1 VFWIVVGWRVTGR
14 FYLTISVQGFS
25 RDLNVTDTPKF
36 RSQALIGGSNRA
48 GARAMLR
55 ASGLKDEDFTKPLIG
70 VANTWIEI
78 GPCNYHLRELA
89 EHVKAGIRKAGG
101 TPLEFNTVSISD
113 GITMGTEG
121 MKASLIS
128 REVIADSIEL
138 VTRGNLFD
146 ALIVLVGCDKTIPGG
161 AMALAR
167 LNIPGLVLYGGSIQ
181 PGHYEGHSVT
191 IQDVYEAIGAHARGK
206 MTDQQLKELEC
217 AACPG
222 AGACGGQFT
231 ANTMAMVV
239 EFLGIAP
246 MGISS
251 VPAINEAKAR
261 AGELAGQLTLSLLK
275 NNLTPSKIITKAAI
289 ENAIAG
295 VAATGG
301 STNAVLH
308 LLAIAREA
316 GIPLSID
323 DFDRIS
329 SATPILAD
337 LKPGGRYVATD
348 LYAAGGTALVA
359 KRMLEAGLLRGDC
372 LTVTGRSLAEEAAS
386 AKETPGQEVV
396 RSKNNPLKPTGGLVI
411 LKGNLAPEGCVIKV
425 AGHNLQ
431 NFRGPARVFDSEE
444 AAFGAVDQGKIQ
456 AGHVI
461 VIRYEGP
468 RGGPGMR
475 EMLAVTAALV
485 GAGLGDSVA
494 LLTDGRFSGATH
506 GLMAGHVAPEAA
518 VGGPIAAVRDGDTVV
533 FDLPN
538 RSLRVELTDAEI
550 ERRLADWS
558 SPKPR
563 YAHGVMAK
571 YALLVSSSSL
581 GAITSVPTSFS
592 AGAVPA
598 ATGRTL

>member
-1 VFWIVVGWRVTGR
+1 
-14 FYLTISVQGFS
+14 
-25 RDLNVTDTPKF
+25 
-36 RSQALIGGSNRA
+36 
-48 GARAMLR
+48 MLR
-55 ASGLKDEDFTKPLIG
+55 VSGMNDDDFKKPLIG

-89 EHVKAGIRKAGG
+89 LHVKEGIRAAGG
-101 TPLEFNTVSISD
+101 APLEFNTVSISD

-121 MKASLIS
+121 MRASLVS

-161 AMALAR
+161 IMALAR
-167 LNIPGLVLYGGSIQ
+167 LNIPGLILYGGSIA
-181 PGHYEGHSVT
+181 PGRFENHSVT
-191 IQDVYEAIGAHARGK
+191 IQDVFEAVGTHARGG
-206 MTDQQLKELEC
+206 MTDAQLKSLEV

-231 ANTMAMVV
+231 ANTMALVC

-246 MGISS
+246 MGLSS
-251 VPAINEAKAR
+251 VPATHPAKATAGYR
-261 AGELAGQLTLSLLK
+261 AGEMVVDLLRRDV
-275 NNLTPSKIITKAAI
+275 TPAKIITKPAI

-308 LLAIAREA
+308 LLAIANEA
-316 GIPLSID
+316 GIPLSIN

-329 SATPILAD
+329 SRVPILAD
-337 LKPGGRYVATD
+337 LKPGGRFVATD
-348 LYAAGGTALVA
+348 LYAAGGTSLVA
-359 KRMLEAGLLRGDC
+359 KRLLEAGLLRGDS
-372 LTVTGRSLAEEAAS
+372 LTVSGRTLAEEAA
-386 AKETPGQEVV
+386 AAQETPGQEVV
-396 RSKNNPLKPTGGLVI
+396 RKTDAPLKPTGGLVI
-411 LKGNLAPEGCVIKV
+411 LKGNLAPEGCVVKV

-444 AAFGAVDQGKIQ
+444 AAFTAVENGTIK
-456 AGHVI
+456 AGDVV

-506 GLMAGHVAPEAA
+506 GLMAGHVAPEA
-518 VGGPIAAVRDGDTVV
+518 VNGGPIAAVADGDMIV
-533 FDLPN
+533 FDIPN
-538 RSLRVELTDAEI
+538 RQLNTELSAAELKK
-550 ERRLADWS
+550 RLAFWK
-558 SPKPR
+558 PPAPR
-563 YAHGVMAK
+563 YAGGVMAK
-571 YALLVSSSSL
+571 YAFLVSSSSL
-581 GAITSVPTSFS
+581 GAVTSLPASFS
-592 AGAVPA
+592 EKDQPVLNV
-598 ATGRTL
+598 RTP

>member
-1 VFWIVVGWRVTGR
+1 
-14 FYLTISVQGFS
+14 
-25 RDLNVTDTPKF
+25 
-36 RSQALIGGSNRA
+36 
-48 GARAMLR
+48 MLR
-55 ASGLKDEDFTKPLIG
+55 AAGLKDEDFSKPLIG

-89 EHVKAGIRKAGG
+89 LHVRDGIRKAGG
-101 TPLEFNTVSISD
+101 TPLEFNTISISD

-121 MKASLIS
+121 MRASLIS

-138 VTRGNLFD
+138 VARGNLFD
-146 ALIVLVGCDKTIPGG
+146 GLIVLVGCDKTIPGG

-167 LNIPGLVLYGGSIQ
+167 LNIPGLMLYGGSIA
-181 PGHYEGHSVT
+181 PGQYEGHAVT
-191 IQDVYEAIGAHARGK
+191 IQDVFEAVGAHARGK
-206 MTDQQLKELEC
+206 ITDRQLKDLEC

-231 ANTMAMVV
+231 ANTMALVC
-239 EFLGIAP
+239 EFLGLAP

-251 VPAINEAKAR
+251 IPATNERKAR
-261 AGELAGQLTLSLLK
+261 AGELAGELTLGLLRK
-275 NNLTPSKIITKAAI
+275 NLTPSKIITKSAI

-316 GIPLSID
+316 GIALSID

-329 SATPILAD
+329 TKTPILAD
-337 LKPGGRYVATD
+337 LKPGGRFVATD
-348 LYAAGGTALVA
+348 LYAAGGTPLVA
-359 KRMLEAGLLRGDC
+359 RRMLEAGLLDGDC
-372 LTVTGRSLAEEAAS
+372 ITVTGRSLAEEAAG
-386 AKETPGQEVV
+386 AKETSGQEVV
-396 RSKNNPLKPTGGLVI
+396 RTKNNPLKSTGGLVI
-411 LKGNLAPEGCVIKV
+411 LKGNLAPEGCVVKV
-425 AGHNLQ
+425 AGHDTQ
-431 NFRGPARVFDSEE
+431 SFRGPARVFDNEE
-444 AAFGAVDQGKIQ
+444 AAFAAVEAGKIK
-456 AGHVI
+456 AGDAV

-485 GAGLGDSVA
+485 GAGLSDSVA

-518 VGGPIAAVRDGDTVV
+518 MGGPIAAVRDGDMVV
-533 FDLPN
+533 FDLPK
-538 RSLRVELTDAEI
+538 RSLSVELADTEL
-550 ERRLADWS
+550 RKRLASWKA
-558 SPKPR
+558 PAPR
-563 YAHGVMAK
+563 YTHGVMAK

-581 GAITSVPTSFS
+581 GAVTSVPATLST
-592 AGAVPA
+592 GARPVSSR
-598 ATGRTL
+598 RTL